1 MTKNLILT
9 PAQAQAAYIA
19 GTALKSVDA
28 TIDIIFAI
36 NGKNQFFSLWET
48 TAGHVK
54 VATGAFKEQYD
65 SWQAFGEA
73 YNVPQVKPRFD
84 LDKLVNE
91 AKERLAVQLDHA
103 VAIESLNIKYEFAVA
118 KELLNFLF
126 PEQNAFERLLA
137 SRVWPGYHSAWN
149 WKQENPF
156 QSGDQLLTPEAF
168 WERLEKKVRP
178 IRA

>member
-1 MTKNLILT
+1 MTKSKLILN
-9 PAQAQAAYIA
+9 PAQAEAAYIA
-19 GTALKSVDA
+19 GTTVGSV
-28 TIDIIFAI
+28 TGVIDIIFEI
-36 NGKNQFFSLWET
+36 KGIKSFVCVWEAT
-48 TAGHVK
+48 TKHVK
-54 VATGAFKEQYD
+54 VGAGEFKEKYD

-91 AKERLAVQLDHA
+91 AKERLAVHLDHA

-137 SRVWPGYHSAWN
+137 SRVWPDYHSAC
-149 WKQENPF
+149 KKENPF
-156 QSGDQLLTPEAF
+156 QSGDQFLTPEVF